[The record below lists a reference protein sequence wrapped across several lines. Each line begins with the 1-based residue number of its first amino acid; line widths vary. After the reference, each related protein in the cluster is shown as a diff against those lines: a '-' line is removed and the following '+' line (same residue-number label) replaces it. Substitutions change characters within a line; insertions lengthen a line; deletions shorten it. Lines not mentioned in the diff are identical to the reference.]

1 MIVEQD
7 LVYVGH
13 EVPTLPDGWSMTTL
27 EQLVSIQ
34 GLFSDGDWVESKDQD
49 PNGDVRLIQLADI
62 GVGSYRDRSD
72 RYLTS
77 ERASALS
84 CSFLERGDILVARM
98 PDPLG
103 RACIFPGDKRR
114 AVTVVDVAIVRPN
127 NPDVSNRWLM
137 HRINSMAFR
146 NAVASLQSGSTRL
159 RISRK
164 NLARIAFPLPPLV
177 EQIAA
182 VEEIEKQFSRLDEAV
197 ANLQRVKANLKR
209 YKASVLKAAVEGR
222 LVETEASIAQR
233 EGRSYETGEQLL
245 QRILDERRAKWS
257 GKGKY
262 KEPLP
267 HDVQGLPKA
276 PEGWVWCSLDL
287 VAAETLIGLDRG
299 RDQQRAEPVGVR
311 YVKMNNVSM
320 DGDVQTDELV
330 YVDATPEEVARYE
343 VANGDLLFN
352 TRNSLELVGKVGIVR
367 SIPACTVF
375 NNNLMRIRTCGGV
388 SPVFLGYQMCAFE
401 FRQRMEKVK
410 KATTSVAAVYQKD
423 LLPLAIAL
431 PPESEQ
437 VRIVAEI
444 DRHLSIIREVEAE
457 VDTNLQRAQA
467 LRQSTLSEAFATV

>member
-1 MIVEQD
+1 M
-7 LVYVGH
+7 
-13 EVPTLPDGWSMTTL
+13 S
-27 EQLVSIQ
+27 
-34 GLFSDGDWVESKDQD
+34 
-49 PNGDVRLIQLADI
+49 DVRVRKISDFATK
-62 GVGSYRDRSD
+62 VGSGSTPKGGEANYKSEGVPLIRSMNVHFD
-72 RYLTS
+72 GFRYDGLAFLDDDQ
-77 ERASALS
+77 ASALKNVEV
-84 CSFLERGDILVARM
+84 CAGDVLLNITGASI
-98 PDPLG
+98 G
-103 RACIFPGDKRR
+103 R
-114 AVTVVDVAIVRPN
+114 VTVAPEKLQGARVNQHVCIIRP
-127 NPDVSNRWLM
+127 DESVSSSYLRWYLASPVVQ
-137 HRINSMAFR
+137 RQINSMESGATRQALTKEKILGFEVPVPDLMTQHQV
-146 NAVASLQSGSTRL
+146 VA
-159 RISRK
+159 
-164 NLARIAFPLPPLV
+164 
-177 EQIAA
+177 
-182 VEEIEKQFSRLDEAV
+182 EIEKQFSRLDEAV

-257 GKGKY
+257 GKGNY

-343 VANGDLLFN
+343 VTNGDLLFN

-367 SIPACTVF
+367 SIPAYTVF

-423 LLPLAIAL
+423 LLPLAIAV

-457 VDTNLQRAQA
+457 VDTSLQRAQT
-467 LRQSTLSEAFATV
+467 LRQATLSSAFSCG

>member
-1 MIVEQD
+1 VIAEQD
-7 LVYVGH
+7 LVYVDY
-13 EVPTLPDGWSMTTL
+13 EVPILPDGWRMTTL
-27 EQLVSIQ
+27 EDLVSEQ
-34 GLFSDGDWVESKDQD
+34 GMFCDGDWVESKDQD

-177 EQIAA
+177 EQLAA
-182 VEEIEKQFSRLDEAV
+182 VEEIEKQLSRLDVAV

-222 LVETEASIAQR
+222 LVETEASIARR

-245 QRILDERRAKWS
+245 QRILEVRRERP
-257 GKGKY
+257 KGRSKY
-262 KEPLP
+262 KEPALP
-267 HDVQGLPKA
+267 NLHAVTELPDGWAWASVEQVVAHLTDGDHQA
-276 PEGWVWCSLDL
+276 PPQTDSGVPFLVIGNVRTGEIDLSNTRFVGENYYNSLDPYRQL
-287 VAAETLIGLDRG
+287 A
-299 RDQQRAEPVGVR
+299 
-311 YVKMNNVSM
+311 K
-320 DGDVQTDELV
+320 
-330 YVDATPEEVARYE
+330 
-343 VANGDLLFN
+343 GDLLY
-352 TRNSLELVGKVGIVR
+352 TLVGSYGIPARVKTTERFCVQRHMAILRPHAESPMDYLTIAMASDNVFKQATEVSTGTAQMTVPLSGLR
-367 SIPACTVF
+367 SIVF
-375 NNNLMRIRTCGGV
+375 G
-388 SPVFLGYQMCAFE
+388 
-401 FRQRMEKVK
+401 
-410 KATTSVAAVYQKD
+410 
-423 LLPLAIAL
+423 L
-431 PPESEQ
+431 PPKTEQ
-437 VRIVAEI
+437 TRIVAEVES
-444 DRHLSIIREVEAE
+444 HLSIIREVEAE
-457 VDTNLQRAQA
+457 VDISLQRALAMRQA
-467 LRQSTLSEAFATV
+467 ILSKQFSV